1 MLRDFR
7 RRFWQPPRAHGEV
20 IEDRTVGFLE
30 LFHDLV
36 YVVVIAAAASS
47 VSHDITARSV
57 AEFAVIFG
65 LIWIAWSNGTFLH
78 DLHGR
83 EDIRTRFYTFAQMLL
98 IVLLAVYV
106 GDAAGDGGRGFAL
119 VYTAYLALLTWLWYT
134 VRRQDDERFMDIT
147 RQYLVRMVLSVVVML
162 GSAFLSAEGRMLVWA
177 LLLAMWLTT
186 IIRLG
191 RSRVVMSDDGMMFTA
206 SMVERFGL
214 FVIIVLGEVV
224 VGVVEGLSNAERD
237 AETIATGLFGLII
250 GFGLWWVYFDLTGRR
265 LPRGDRSGAPIWITS
280 QLPLTLSI
288 AAAGAAM
295 VSLIQNATDD
305 QAPVATAWL
314 LAGSVAL
321 GLISLA
327 VIVRTLQDY
336 DRLNLVYRPTSIAML
351 GAAGVALLIGG
362 WRPAPLVLVIALGAI
377 YFGVWIFAVSRWL
390 GTDEA
395 AAQLD

>member
-1 MLRDFR
+1 
-7 RRFWQPPRAHGEV
+7 
-20 IEDRTVGFLE
+20 
-30 LFHDLV
+30 
-36 YVVVIAAAASS
+36 
-47 VSHDITARSV
+47 
-57 AEFAVIFG
+57 
-65 LIWIAWSNGTFLH
+65 
-78 DLHGR
+78 
-83 EDIRTRFYTFAQMLL
+83 
-98 IVLLAVYV
+98 
-106 GDAAGDGGRGFAL
+106 
-119 VYTAYLALLTWLWYT
+119 
-134 VRRQDDERFMDIT
+134 MDIT